1 MDPQLSTIIITIIT
15 GVFSIITL
23 IVQKRQDNVIKK
35 IDEQTAI
42 IEKEKSLKEKRNEKM
57 EEQKAIL
64 NEMMILILET
74 NIYILNNT
82 ISGDDISPVDEAL
95 VKSEKLKEKYNKL
108 EEDIAA
114 INKEYELVLEIER
127 NITNS

>member
-23 IVQKRQDNVIKK
+23 IIQRKQDNVIKK

-42 IEKEKSLKEKRNEKM
+42 IEKEKSIKEKRNEKL
-57 EEQKAIL
+57 EEQSAIL

-82 ISGDDISPVDEAL
+82 ISEDEMLPVDEAM
-95 VKSEKLKEKYNKL
+95 VKSEKLKDRYNKL
-108 EEDIAA
+108 EEDIRSLT
-114 INKEYELVLEIER
+114 KEYELVLELER
-127 NITNS
+127 NIISS